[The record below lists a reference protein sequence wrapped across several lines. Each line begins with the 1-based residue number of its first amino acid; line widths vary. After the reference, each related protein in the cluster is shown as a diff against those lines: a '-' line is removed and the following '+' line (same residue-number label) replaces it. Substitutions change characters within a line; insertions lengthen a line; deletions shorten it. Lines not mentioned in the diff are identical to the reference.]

1 MNFDIKRLIDPP
13 KKYRPMPF
21 WSWNTG
27 LKCEETVFQIDEMEK
42 AGLGGFFMHAR
53 GGLTTEYMSDE
64 WMDNISAGID
74 EGKKLG
80 MLPWG
85 YDENGWP
92 SGFGSGEVNGLGAE
106 YQQKYIYMEK
116 TENVCE
122 TPFTIANLKDIDGG
136 NLHFFYEVNEF
147 YIDAMDS
154 KVTDAF
160 IASTHE
166 KYKRNLGDKFG
177 QMTGF
182 FTDEPQLSRKD
193 KSIPWS
199 NVMVEEYEKAYGE
212 SLTER
217 LPHLF
222 VTSDDCYA
230 TRHKYWKLVTKLFSE
245 NFVKRIYDWCNKN
258 GSLLTGHLVLEEDFA
273 SLLDSNGAIMP
284 GYMYFHI
291 PGVDKLGREV
301 SRDLL
306 MPQLASVAAQ
316 TGKKQVLTE
325 SFALCGWDVSF
336 EELKWILE
344 WQMVKGANLLCQ
356 HLSAYS
362 LEGMRK
368 RDYPAGHSY
377 QNAWWGDY
385 RIFNDFASRVGMLLA
400 EGKIQCDVLVIH
412 TISSGWL
419 ERCDDHNWKKEINE
433 KYNNPLVDILT
444 LFDQNQILCHLGD
457 ETIMEKIGRVDGDA
471 LIIGEM
477 TYKTVIVPPALNLD
491 QNTVELLKEFS
502 EKGGNLVFFGSVPRF
517 VGGEECDRVKKI
529 AKSVVSTH
537 KELLQLIPQES
548 KFISLKDSDGKCADI
563 QYAMRTFDDFTMY
576 YFVNTYS
583 GRKDLVFEAPG
594 GSVARFD
601 YVTGEIVPCSFEA
614 EGEKIRKNFTLE
626 KMGSEI
632 FFVYD
637 DERYLPA
644 KEETGIYSS
653 VNSLLSGK
661 WKIEKSDPNVL
672 TLDYCD
678 LTIDRVEKHKDIA
691 VIEIHELA
699 NSFERQTNL
708 SLDFKVKCNCAPRG
722 ELYLV
727 VERPE
732 FYDIYINEEKVS
744 KKLCGYFRDKSF
756 SKLDIS
762 GMIKKGE
769 NVIRLVTDFVQ
780 PDHIYESVKKSKVFE
795 SEKNK
800 LCYEREIESIYI
812 LGDFTVKSESPYACG
827 ENKSLLTK
835 GGFVIDAP
843 LAEIECDRLVEEGFP
858 FFSGK
863 ITLSKTINLKK
874 DEVQNRTL
882 ELDRMGAIVNKIRV
896 NKKQAGTVVWAPYVF
911 RFGDSLQEGE
921 NLIEI
926 ELTSNFRNILGPH
939 HLGTEPYFVC
949 PGSFFPDSELF
960 KDWTSERN
968 WTRDYAFLENG
979 IFLKKM

>member
-1 MNFDIKRLIDPP
+1 MTIDKKHLIDPP

-21 WSWNTG
+21 WSWNTK
-27 LKCEETVFQIDEMEK
+27 LEPKETVFQIEEMEK
-42 AGLGGFFMHAR
+42 VGMGGFFMHAR
-53 GGLTTEYMSDE
+53 GGLSTEYMSDE
-64 WMDNISAGID
+64 WMENIAAGID
-74 EGKKLG
+74 AGEKLG
-80 MLPWG
+80 MSPWG

-116 TENVCE
+116 TDSVCE
-122 TPFTIANLKDIDGG
+122 TPFTVANIKSDDGK
-136 NLHFFYEVNEF
+136 NLHFFYETNEF
-147 YIDAMDS
+147 YIDAMDA

-160 IASTHE
+160 ISSTHE
-166 KYKRNLGDKFG
+166 KYKKKLGEKYG
-177 QMTGF
+177 KMTGF
-182 FTDEPQLSRKD
+182 FTDEPQLSRKE

-199 NVMVEEYEKAYGE
+199 NVMPEEYEKLYGE
-212 SLTER
+212 NLLEV

-222 VTSDDCYA
+222 ITSDDCYA
-230 TRHKYWKLVTKLFSE
+230 TRHRYWKLVTKLFSE
-245 NFVKRIYDWCNKN
+245 NFVKRIYDWCNEN
-258 GSLLTGHLVLEEDFA
+258 GSLLTGHLVLEENYGA
-273 SLLDSNGAIMP
+273 QLDSNGAIMP

-291 PGVDKLGREV
+291 PGVDKLCRTV

-306 MPQLASVAAQ
+306 APQLASVAAQ

-377 QNAWWGDY
+377 QNSWWEDY
-385 RIFNDFASRVGMLLA
+385 RLFNDFASRVGMLLA
-400 EGKIQCDVLVIH
+400 EGEIQCDVLVLH

-419 ERCDDHNWKKEINE
+419 DRCDDHNWKKEIDE
-433 KYNNPLVDILT
+433 KYNKPLMDILT
-444 LFDQNQILCHLGD
+444 YFDKNQILCHLGD
-457 ETIMEKIGRVDGDA
+457 ETIMEKTGRVEGKS
-471 LIIGEM
+471 LVIGEM
-477 TYKTVIVPPALNLD
+477 SYKTVVVPTASNFD
-491 QNTVELLKEFS
+491 KNTFDLLKEFY
-502 EKGGNLVFFGSVPRF
+502 ENGGNLIF
-517 VGGEECDRVKKI
+517 VGSIPEYISGEKNDCVREI
-529 AKSVVSTH
+529 AKTVVDDCE
-537 KELLQLIPQES
+537 KLCDLIPAES
-548 KFISLKDSDGKCADI
+548 KFINLKDTDGNTADI
-563 QYAMRTFDDFTMY
+563 QYTKRVFDDFSMY

-583 GRKDLVFEAPG
+583 DKKDLVFETQG
-594 GSVARFD
+594 KSVARFD
-601 YVTGEIVPCSFEA
+601 YMTGEIVPCSFET
-614 EGEKIRKNFTLE
+614 EKGKIKKNFALE
-626 KMGSEI
+626 KMGSEV

-637 DERYLPA
+637 DERYKPNTNDK
-644 KEETGIYSS
+644 KELKAL
-653 VNSLLSGK
+653 NPLLSGK
-661 WKIEKSDPNVL
+661 WKIESSDPNVL

-678 LTIDRVEKHKDIA
+678 LTIDGKEKHQDIA

-699 NSFERQTNL
+699 NSFERETNL
-708 SLDFKVKCNCAPRG
+708 RLDFTVKCDSEPKG

-732 FYDIYINEEKVS
+732 FYDIYINEEKTE

-762 GMIKKGE
+762 GLIKKGD
-769 NVIRLVTDFVQ
+769 NVITLVTNFVQ
-780 PDHIYESVKKSKVFE
+780 PDYVYDSIRKSKVFE

-800 LCYEREIESIYI
+800 LCYEREIESIYL
-812 LGDFTVKSESPYACG
+812 LGDFTVKSETPYTNG
-827 ENKSLLTK
+827 ENHSLLTK
-835 GGFVIDAP
+835 GGFVIGSEVS
-843 LAEIECDRLVEEGFP
+843 EIDCDRLVEDGFP

-863 ITLSKTINLKK
+863 ITLSKTLTLTK
-874 DEVQNRTL
+874 DEIQNRCI
-882 ELDRMGAIVNKIRV
+882 ELDRMGAVISKIRV
-896 NKKQAGTVVWAPYVF
+896 NKKDGGTLVWAPYAF
-911 RFGDSLQEGE
+911 ETGDLLKEGE

-939 HLGTEPYFVC
+939 HLGTEAYAVC

-960 KDWTSERN
+960 QDWDVNRR

-979 IFLKKM
+979 IFLKK